1 MLKVNSKQVIFSE
14 FLEKEHK
21 KIYGWCSKNK
31 AQKFYDII
39 TGSKAKLCVEIGVFE
54 GSSFIPQ
61 ALAVKHNDNNG
72 ILIGIDPWTQDAA
85 LEDMESNENKNY
97 WSRIDMNESHERFM
111 KHLKNYE
118 LNSFCKIYKFK
129 SESITNKFE
138 DESIDV
144 LHIDGN
150 HCENTSYKDSFNYLP
165 KVKKGGYV
173 FFDDI
178 FWSED
183 GMKIS
188 TEKSFNYLKKYCETE
203 CIIENNCLVLKKN

>member
-1 MLKVNSKQVIFSE
+1 MIFSE
-14 FLEKEHK
+14 FLKNEHK
-21 KIYGWCSKNK
+21 KILGWCDEDK

-39 TGSKAKLCVEIGVFE
+39 TESKAKLCVEIGVFG
-54 GSSFIPQ
+54 GSSLIPQ
-61 ALAVKHNDNNG
+61 ALAMKDNNG
-72 ILIGIDPWTQDAA
+72 GIVVGIDPWTNDAA
-85 LEDMESNENKNY
+85 LEDMETDESKKWWSKIDLDEIYKNF
-97 WSRIDMNESHERFM
+97 IGQ
-111 KHLKNYE
+111 LKNYKVD
-118 LNSFCKIYKFK
+118 SFCKIYRDK
-129 SESITNKFE
+129 SENVINEFE